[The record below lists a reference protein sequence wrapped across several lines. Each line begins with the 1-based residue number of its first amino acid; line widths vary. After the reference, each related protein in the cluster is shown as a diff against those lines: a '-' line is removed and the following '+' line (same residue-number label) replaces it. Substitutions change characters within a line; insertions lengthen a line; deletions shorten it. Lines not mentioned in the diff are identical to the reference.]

1 LRREGGFF
9 TDLDWLVVFI
19 YFILVALGW
28 FNIFASVYDPVANQ
42 SILDMTLNSGRQL
55 IFIGVAL
62 VPILVILLLDFRI
75 YESFAPLFYGLMILL
90 LAGVLIFGKEVNGA
104 KAWFEVGA
112 FRFQPAE
119 FTKMATALIL
129 ARFVSGTGVKLTDL
143 SSQLKALLIIGLP
156 IGLIMLQPDFGSV
169 IIFSSLI
176 IPMYREGFPSI
187 YLILAL
193 IVGVLFVLTLLVPQ
207 NYILIGIG
215 AVTVITATMQLK
227 KPKRIIPIAL
237 IAIGVTGFVL
247 ATDFLLNE
255 VVAEY
260 QRKRVE
266 AIFRPELVDPMNEG
280 WNLEQSKIAIGSG
293 GFTGKGFLEGTQTK
307 FGYVPEQSTDFIFST
322 LAEEHGW
329 LGSAVVI
336 ILFITLVMRLVFI
349 AERQKSKFAR
359 FYGYSVASI
368 IFFHFTIN
376 IAMTIGLFPVVG
388 IPLPFFS
395 YGGSSLWSFTIMLF
409 VLLKI
414 DMHRAQVLSRH

>member
-1 LRREGGFF
+1 MRREGGFF

-28 FNIFASVYDPVANQ
+28 FNIFASVYDPVADQ
-42 SILDMTLNSGRQL
+42 SILDINLNSGRQL

-75 YESFAPLFYGLMILL
+75 YESFAPIYYGLMILL
-90 LAGVLIFGKEVNGA
+90 LAGVLIFGREVNGA
-104 KAWFEVGA
+104 KAWFEIGS
-112 FRFQPAE
+112 FRLQPAE
-119 FTKMATALIL
+119 FTKMATALLL
-129 ARFVSGTGVKLTDL
+129 ARFVSSTGVKLSDF
-143 SSQLKALLIIGLP
+143 SSQIKAFLILALP

-169 IIFSSLI
+169 IIYASLV

-187 YLILAL
+187 YLILGFT
-193 IVGVLFVLTLLVPQ
+193 IGVLFILTLLVPE
-207 NYILIGIG
+207 NYIFIGIG
-215 AVTVITATMQLK
+215 TVTFIAAIMQWK
-227 KPKRIIPIAL
+227 RPKRLIPVAL
-237 IAIGVTGFVL
+237 IAIVVTGFVM
-247 ATDFLLNE
+247 ATDFILNE
-255 VVAEY
+255 VIYEY

-266 AIFRPELVDPMNEG
+266 AIFRPELVDPQAEG

-293 GFTGKGFLEGTQTK
+293 GFSGKGFLEGTQTK

-329 LGSAVVI
+329 LGSAVMI
-336 ILFITLVMRLVFI
+336 FLFLALILRIVFI

>member
-1 LRREGGFF
+1 MRREGGFF

-28 FNIFASVYDPVANQ
+28 FNIFASVYDPVADQ
-42 SILDMTLNSGRQL
+42 SILDISLNSGRQL

-75 YESFAPLFYGLMILL
+75 YESFAPIYYGLMILL
-90 LAGVLIFGKEVNGA
+90 LAGVLIFGREVNGA
-104 KAWFEVGA
+104 KAWFEIGS
-112 FRFQPAE
+112 FRLQPAE
-119 FTKMATALIL
+119 FTKMATALLL
-129 ARFVSGTGVKLTDL
+129 ARFVSSTGVKLSDF
-143 SSQLKALLIIGLP
+143 SSQIKAFLILALP

-169 IIFSSLI
+169 IIYASLV

-187 YLILAL
+187 YLILGFT
-193 IVGVLFVLTLLVPQ
+193 IGVLFILTLLVPE
-207 NYILIGIG
+207 NYIFIGIG
-215 AVTVITATMQLK
+215 TVTFIAAVMQWK
-227 KPKRIIPIAL
+227 RPKRLIPVAL
-237 IAIGVTGFVL
+237 IAIVVTGFVM
-247 ATDFLLNE
+247 ATDFILNE
-255 VVAEY
+255 VIYEY

-266 AIFRPELVDPMNEG
+266 AIFRPELVDPQAEG

-293 GFTGKGFLEGTQTK
+293 GFSGKGFLEGTQTK

-329 LGSAVVI
+329 LGSAVMI
-336 ILFITLVMRLVFI
+336 FLFLALILRIVFI

>member
-1 LRREGGFF
+1 MRREGGFF

>member
-1 LRREGGFF
+1 MRREGGFF

-193 IVGVLFVLTLLVPQ
+193 IIGVLFVLTLLVPQ

-215 AVTVITATMQLK
+215 AVTVIAATMQLK

>member
-1 LRREGGFF
+1 MRREGGFF

-28 FNIFASVYDPVANQ
+28 FNIFASVYDPVADQ
-42 SILDMTLNSGRQL
+42 SILDISLNSGRQL

-75 YESFAPLFYGLMILL
+75 YESFAPIYYGLMILL
-90 LAGVLIFGKEVNGA
+90 LAGVLIFGREVNGA
-104 KAWFEVGA
+104 KAWFEIGS
-112 FRFQPAE
+112 FRLQPAE
-119 FTKMATALIL
+119 FTKMATALLL
-129 ARFVSGTGVKLTDL
+129 ARFVSSTGVKLSDF
-143 SSQLKALLIIGLP
+143 SSQIKAFLILALP

-169 IIFSSLI
+169 IIYASLV

-187 YLILAL
+187 YLILGFT
-193 IVGVLFVLTLLVPQ
+193 IGVLFILTLLVPE
-207 NYILIGIG
+207 NYIFIGIG
-215 AVTVITATMQLK
+215 TVTFIAAIMQWK
-227 KPKRIIPIAL
+227 RPKRLIPVAL
-237 IAIGVTGFVL
+237 IAIVVTGFVM
-247 ATDFLLNE
+247 ATDFILNE
-255 VVAEY
+255 VIYEY

-266 AIFRPELVDPMNEG
+266 AIFRPELVDPQAEG

-293 GFTGKGFLEGTQTK
+293 GFSGKGFLEGTQTK

-329 LGSAVVI
+329 LGSAVMIFLFLALILRI
-336 ILFITLVMRLVFI
+336 IFI

>member
-1 LRREGGFF
+1 MRREGGFF

-19 YFILVALGW
+19 YFILVGLGW
-28 FNIFASVYDPVANQ
+28 FNIFASVYDPVAKQ
-42 SILDMTLNSGRQL
+42 SILDLSLNSGRQL

-75 YESFAPLFYGLMILL
+75 YESFSPIYYGLMIILL
-90 LAGVLIFGKEVNGA
+90 VGVVIFGKEVNGA
-104 KAWFEVGA
+104 KAWFEIGA

-119 FTKMATALIL
+119 FTKMATALLL
-129 ARFVSGTGVKLTDL
+129 ARFVSSTGVKLSDF
-143 SSQLKALLIIGLP
+143 SSQIKAFLILGLP

-169 IIFSSLI
+169 IIYASLI

-187 YLILAL
+187 YLILGL
-193 IVGVLFVLTLLVPQ
+193 IIGVLFILTLLIPE
-207 NYILIGIG
+207 NYIFIGIG
-215 AVTVITATMQLK
+215 TVTFIAAVMQWK
-227 KPKRIIPIAL
+227 RPKRLIPVAL
-237 IAIGVTGFVL
+237 IAILITGFVM
-247 ATDFLLNE
+247 ATDFILNE
-255 VVAEY
+255 VIYEY

-266 AIFRPELVDPMNEG
+266 AIFRPELVDPQAEG

-293 GFTGKGFLEGTQTK
+293 GFSGKGFLEGTQTK

-329 LGSAVVI
+329 LGSAVMI
-336 ILFITLVMRLVFI
+336 FLFLALILRIVFI

-395 YGGSSLWSFTIMLF
+395 YGGSSLWSFTIMIF

-414 DMHRAQVLSRH
+414 DMHRAQVLSRQ